1 MNFEPVFTKKIPG
14 APNTGTIR
22 QYLSDLK
29 AKRRLDF
36 AKDATYVLIFSEQNN
51 HGRIS
56 PMASMDELH
65 AKLKQGNASY
75 FFLIHV
81 NSQPF
86 GSYDDKSDVQMIN
99 DTFKMLKTNQ
109 MDVIFYDYIIVSQ
122 EGYFLGTLSC
132 KGAGFWNAT
141 KKAAPKDD

>member
-36 AKDATYVLIFSEQNN
+36 ARDATYVLIFSEQNN
-51 HGRIS
+51 HGRIA
-56 PMASMDELH
+56 PMTSMDELH
-65 AKLKQGNASY
+65 AKLKQENASY

-81 NSQPF
+81 NSQTF
-86 GSYDDKSDVQMIN
+86 GSYDDKFDVKLIT
-99 DTFKMLKTNQ
+99 DTFKMLEIKQINA
-109 MDVIFYDYIIVSQ
+109 IFYDYIIVSQ
-122 EGYFLGTLSC
+122 EGYFLSTLSC
-132 KGAGFWNAT
+132 KDAGFWNAT
-141 KKAAPKDD
+141 K